1 MNISKE
7 NIDALN
13 AIVKI
18 ELKASDYK
26 AQVDAKLLNYRKTAD
41 MPGFRKGKVP
51 MGVINKRYAIP
62 VKVEEINKVLS
73 DSLTKYIVDEKLDI
87 LGNPLPKDGAHINW
101 EAQEDFTFEYEV
113 GLAPNFEVKISNK
126 NKLDYYTITADKA
139 MVDKYAEDITK
150 RYGKMS
156 SPEKVEDKDL
166 VYGTFLEL
174 DANGKEME
182 GGISHQA
189 SISIETLS
197 TKKLK
202 TEFIGA
208 SKGAIITIDPK
219 KSFVKGTDVASL
231 LNIEKEPFELLSAKF
246 SFTIDNISRM
256 QPAELTIELFDKMYG
271 AGVVKT
277 EKEFRSKIASEA
289 EAMFVAESD
298 RKFQNDAVEYLLDKT
313 SFELPEEFLK
323 KWMQTVSETPV
334 TREEIESQFVGY
346 KTSLKWQIIENRIA
360 KENKLSVSRAEAIS
374 ETKKLISA
382 QMAQYGQLSPE
393 EEMLEQY
400 ANQVLA
406 NKEEE
411 KNIYDRAFASKM
423 TQFFK
428 ENFKMNEK
436 KITYDEFIKLGKS

>member
-156 SPEKVEDKDL
+156 SPENVEDKDL

-174 DANGKEME
+174 DANGEEME
-182 GGISHQA
+182 GGLSHQA
-189 SISIETLS
+189 SISLETLS
-197 TKKLK
+197 AKKLK
-202 TEFIGA
+202 AEFIGA
-208 SKGAIITIDPK
+208 SKGAIFTIDPK
-219 KSFVKGTDVASL
+219 KSFLKGTDV
-231 LNIEKEPFELLSAKF
+231 
-246 SFTIDNISRM
+246 T
-256 QPAELTIELFDKMYG
+256 
-271 AGVVKT
+271 
-277 EKEFRSKIASEA
+277 
-289 EAMFVAESD
+289 
-298 RKFQNDAVEYLLDKT
+298 
-313 SFELPEEFLK
+313 
-323 KWMQTVSETPV
+323 
-334 TREEIESQFVGY
+334 
-346 KTSLKWQIIENRIA
+346 
-360 KENKLSVSRAEAIS
+360 
-374 ETKKLISA
+374 
-382 QMAQYGQLSPE
+382 
-393 EEMLEQY
+393 
-400 ANQVLA
+400 
-406 NKEEE
+406 
-411 KNIYDRAFASKM
+411 
-423 TQFFK
+423 
-428 ENFKMNEK
+428 
-436 KITYDEFIKLGKS
+436 